1 MRELLRAPVNRLGV
15 TALRRM
21 PTAVIVIVLCRCY
34 AVECEPKLL
43 EHNDFQRYH
52 LRWNNSPHIS
62 SSKCS
67 IVPGLDH
74 ISRRGRELSSPI
86 TKDGDDLHCRFDCVF
101 GEIMILVDIRES
113 TRNFADAKELN
124 YLGVKTPMN
133 LSSAVSFSYCFGCCR
148 AL

>member
-21 PTAVIVIVLCRCY
+21 PTTVIVIVLCRCY
-34 AVECEPKLL
+34 AGECEPKLL

-74 ISRRGRELSSPI
+74 ISRRGRELSSP
-86 TKDGDDLHCRFDCVF
+86 TTEDGDRPPL
-101 GEIMILVDIRES
+101 LIRLRLRGDNDTS
-113 TRNFADAKELN
+113 GHPGINPEL
-124 YLGVKTPMN
+124 
-133 LSSAVSFSYCFGCCR
+133 C
-148 AL
+148 